1 MSISHDSG
9 EPCGKRR
16 LPPGLFLAAALTV
29 AVLAIVCAAV
39 IADSDTSS
47 ATVYNGTCGDNLNW
61 EYNDENG
68 ALTITGSGAM
78 NNYNPYPPM
87 APWSSYKE
95 GIRTIS
101 LPNGLTTIGTNS
113 FSGCKLVT
121 EVEIPNTVTSI
132 GGNAFSGCIR
142 ITSLTIPDS
151 VISIGGYAFQTCSN
165 LYSLTLGSSVTT
177 IIDSAFSNCYS
188 LVEIF
193 NRSSL
198 TLEKGSSSYGNVAKY
213 AVILS
218 NTSGESAVRIQD
230 DFGYLVIDGVPHV
243 LGYIGAAEALV
254 FPDSIEGK
262 DYNINANSFRDRTFT
277 SVTFGSGV
285 KTIGDSAFWRCSYI
299 TTLTIPD
306 TLTSLGAGAFQSC
319 SGLTSVNLGN
329 GVVSIGDSAFNG
341 CSKLTS
347 FTIPASVTSIGASV
361 FGGCSALQAFSVNGS
376 NANYSSQDGVLFD
389 KERTELIRYPAA
401 KTNTSYTVPSTVTAI
416 DSSAFNYNSK
426 LTSLTIPD
434 SVTSIGGSAFSGC
447 TVLATVNMGAGVDS
461 IGTNAFS
468 NCTALEQFTVSSDNQ
483 SYSSDDGV
491 LFDKGKTA
499 LIIYPAKK
507 TAASYAIPATV
518 TSIGNY
524 AFYKNTSLTSVNL
537 PVSVTE
543 IGTYAFANCSNLATV
558 SPGGG
563 VTTIHD
569 RAFYGCSNLESFPT
583 GSVVTFG
590 GYVFYECSKFGSSDL
605 SSAVT
610 LGESAFYGCREITS
624 IVIPDSVTSMGHY
637 VFNDCRKATSISIG
651 KGVTILN
658 QNVFGSCNQVTSVTI
673 PDNVET
679 ININAFIN
687 CTGLSEIY
695 IGNGTTTIYGDAFKL
710 CTGITQVYIGT
721 GLTTLLYTSSN
732 PFSAVTLYSYD
743 GSETVDQTVDN
754 LKGTLFVKK
763 DSKLCIASKG
773 VCGDDMTWAYDY
785 ATDTLSING
794 SGDMTDYATGEGTH
808 APWERYKT
816 TAKALTATGGITSI
830 GDYAFY
836 EFAVLAS
843 VTLPGTVTTYGTD
856 AFYGTTALDSFGI
869 ESGTASAVISASY
882 IEIVK
887 QKAAADPSS
896 TLSVDLSEGT
906 VTFDSKAIESLS
918 QGSELKMESVD
929 KGTLDDAT
937 KKIVGDNPVYEI
949 TFGANTNF
957 GDGKATFTVPYTL
970 PEGKSA
976 DKLKAFC
983 IKDGAVVETID
994 CTYADGKATFGTNHL
1009 SMYSIGFEDSSDDGN
1024 KFPIWIVAVIA
1035 VVVVAAAG
1043 GAFFLVK
1050 KKKA

>member
-1 MSISHDSG
+1 
-9 EPCGKRR
+9 
-16 LPPGLFLAAALTV
+16 
-29 AVLAIVCAAV
+29 
-39 IADSDTSS
+39 
-47 ATVYNGTCGDNLNW
+47 
-61 EYNDENG
+61 
-68 ALTITGSGAM
+68 
-78 NNYNPYPPM
+78 
-87 APWSSYKE
+87 
-95 GIRTIS
+95 
-101 LPNGLTTIGTNS
+101 
-113 FSGCKLVT
+113 VT
-121 EVEIPNTVTSI
+121 
-132 GGNAFSGCIR
+132 
-142 ITSLTIPDS
+142 
-151 VISIGGYAFQTCSN
+151 SIGGYAFRSCSN

-177 IIDSAFSNCYS
+177 ITDGAFSNCYG

-193 NRSSL
+193 NLSAL
-198 TLEKGSSSYGNVAKY
+198 PLEKGSSSYGNVAKF

-218 NTSGESAVRIQD
+218 STSGESAVRIQD
-230 DFGYLVIDGVPHV
+230 DFGYLVIDSEPYV
-243 LGYIGAAEALV
+243 LGYVGTAAALAL
-254 FPDSIEGK
+254 PDSIEEK
-262 DYNINANSFRDRTFT
+262 DYYINANSFRDKDSYT

-285 KTIGDSAFWRCSYI
+285 KSIGDYAFASCTKI
-299 TTLTIPD
+299 TSLTIPD
-306 TLTSLGAGAFQSC
+306 TVTSIGARAFQSC

-329 GVVSIGDSAFNG
+329 GVESIGDSAFVS

-347 FTIPASVTSIGASV
+347 ITIPASVTSIGAIA
-361 FGGCSALQAFSVNGS
+361 FGQCSALQAFTVN
-376 NANYSSQDGVLFD
+376 NLNTAYSSQDGVLFD
-389 KERTELIRYPAA
+389 KGKTELIRYPAA
-401 KTNTSYTVPSTVTAI
+401 RTNTNYTIPGTVTTI
-416 DSSAFNYNSK
+416 GSSAFNYTSK
-426 LTSLTIPD
+426 LASVTIPD
-434 SVTSIGGSAFSGC
+434 SVTTIGDSAFSGC
-447 TVLATVNMGAGVDS
+447 TALATISMGAGVDS
-461 IGTNAFS
+461 IGTNTFS
-468 NCTALEQFTVSSDNQ
+468 SCTALEQFTVSSGNQ
-483 SYSSDDGV
+483 KYSSEDGV
-491 LFDKGKTA
+491 LFDKGKTS

-507 TAASYAIPATV
+507 TATSYAIPATV
-518 TSIGNY
+518 TSIENY
-524 AFYKNTSLTSVNL
+524 AFYNNTSLTSVNL
-537 PVSVTE
+537 PVSVTD
-543 IGTYAFANCSNLATV
+543 IGTFAFASCSNLVSV

-569 RAFYGCSNLESFPT
+569 RAFQGCSKLESFPT

-590 GYVFYECSKFGSSDL
+590 GYVFYECAKFVSSDI

-610 LGESAFYGCREITS
+610 LGDSAFYGCKGITS
-624 IVIPDSVTSMGHY
+624 IVIPDSVTSMGYH
-637 VFNDCRKATSISIG
+637 VFNGCSSATSISIG

-658 QNVFGSCNQVTSVTI
+658 QNVFASCSHVTSVTI

-679 ININAFIN
+679 ISIEAFSY

-695 IGNGTTTIYGDAFKL
+695 IGNGTTTLYGDAFRQ

-721 GLTTLLYTSSN
+721 GLTSLLYTSSN
-732 PFSAVTLYSYD
+732 PFSAVTFYNHN
-743 GSETVDQTVDN
+743 GSETIDQTVDN
-754 LKGTLFVKK
+754 LKGALFVKK
-763 DSKLCIASKG
+763 SSKLCIASKG

-794 SGDMTDYATGEGTH
+794 SGDMTDYTVGEGTH

-983 IKDGAVVETID
+983 IKDGVVAETID
-994 CTYADGKATFGTNHL
+994 CKYADGKATFGTSHL
-1009 SMYSIGFEDSSDDGN
+1009 SMYYLGFEDSADDGG
-1024 KFPIWIVAVIA
+1024 KGGFPIWIVAVIA
-1035 VVVVAAAG
+1035 VVVIAAAAG
-1043 GAFFLVK
+1043 AFFVVK